1 MATNAAF
8 LTAIRAM
15 FVQGVTQHFREPPR
29 QVTTAQLPAAFPL
42 MPSGALGEKVL
53 SCWNTNKTRSI
64 QYIVAIEPV
73 GQGTQSQN
81 YDRLA
86 DMMDKLEVALR
97 LLDENER
104 RVVEA
109 LVAEGGSML
118 QKDISIDMGFSR
130 VKTHRVVQSLVK
142 RGLVTVVEH
151 FNTNKVTLVNWL
163 ME

>member
-64 QYIVAIEPV
+64 QYIAVIEPV

-86 DMMDKLEVALR
+86 DMMDKLEVALDN
-97 LLDENER
+97 LEKSQDPTDGIANFIEYDIGAEIFPIGDNDYW
-104 RVVEA
+104 A
-109 LVAEGGSML
+109 IVA
-118 QKDISIDMGFSR
+118 
-130 VKTHRVVQSLVK
+130 
-142 RGLVTVVEH
+142 TVNARDV
-151 FNTNKVTLVNWL
+151 
-163 ME
+163 